1 MSRYYKESYNRR
13 RIVRGS
19 QLWMHILDKCYIG
32 LSNVCG
38 LHDYFIKDNMPMLNS
53 LMANVGCYTFLRRF
67 GIDSIIEEE

>member
-1 MSRYYKESYNRR
+1 M
-13 RIVRGS
+13 
-19 QLWMHILDKCYIG
+19 DTYIG

-67 GIDSIIEEE
+67 GIDSIIEEDA